1 MLINNRRA
9 SSLAAPAASAGE
21 SNYLASAS
29 DLMIGLL
36 FVFII
41 LVVVLALEQRRQ
53 IAAVAVTKD
62 PRGEVVSSLGV
73 ALGPALGRSIQ
84 VDPST
89 GVISL
94 PEDLLFSLGKAT
106 LQPEGEEALRKA
118 ATALAEVLPC
128 FVANQKTPSL
138 QCPHNKVGHE
148 IDTIFIE
155 GHTDNRP
162 LNRPGYSNINLS
174 LDRAQAVHKVLV
186 TDSSL
191 SPYRNKL
198 DQPLFSFSAYADSRP
213 LAGIDPGDSRN
224 RRVDLRIVM
233 AYQPLDVLMKA
244 VKQQTGN

>member
-1 MLINNRRA
+1 MLLNHRRA
-9 SSLAAPAASAGE
+9 QASAAPTTPEVEG
-21 SNYLASAS
+21 NYLASAS

-53 IAAVAVTKD
+53 EAAFVATKD

-94 PEDLLFSLGKAT
+94 PEELLFSLGKST

-118 ATALAEVLPC
+118 AVALAEVLPC
-128 FVANQKTPSL
+128 FVASQKTDNL
-138 QCPHNKVGHE
+138 LCPHNKVGHE

-162 LNRPGYSNINLS
+162 INRPGYSNVNLS

-191 SPYRNKL
+191 NPYRNKL

-233 AYQPLDVLMKA
+233 AYQPLDVLMNAAKH
-244 VKQQTGN
+244 QLGN